1 MSSQKLT
8 LEELLR
14 NNLNEDIEKL
24 QNYKFEERQFLL
36 ASDIESLA
44 ICKLLYVETDD
55 FISKCKDFNILDDAL
70 RNQLNKFFVLFKNNK
85 NKKGLSELRTFAK
98 ELWELKYSYNISK
111 LEELSKDK
119 FNPKIRAEIVAF
131 INDSLERSDSHKLLS
146 NVRNYE
152 LILKFDPV
160 VGNCIG
166 YNAFSYKIVPI
177 RDDLHWKSSA
187 LVKLNEWGELDDAA
201 LQNYINRTYENL
213 NNEKIL
219 RNVIRKVANE
229 NSFHPV
235 REYLENLPEWDKI
248 KRAEWLF
255 ISILGADN
263 SDYTK
268 SITMH
273 WLKAAIARVYYH
285 GCKFDYCLVLKG
297 AQGKGKSTV
306 LAKLGGQWFND
317 SIFDINGKEALENLQ
332 GNWIIELG
340 EMQAAKRADNEA
352 IKAFISRRVDKFRL
366 PYERR
371 TEEFPRQCVFA
382 GTTNLPEFL
391 KDRTG
396 GRRFWIV
403 VCDDNF
409 DTYKALAN
417 VDQNYIDQVWA
428 EVLYNFNAEKT
439 FDEKNLLPPNE
450 ILEQATLLQEEY
462 TEGTATDGMVMA
474 FLEMLIPEDIIWDN
488 MDKQARRKYASTDG
502 RGFHVT
508 EGYGIYKDT
517 IQDIP
522 AGTRKRNIVCA
533 AEIAYECFNV
543 DDYNKARFTLKEINE
558 ILDRLPNWK
567 MVGRRNC
574 GKYGPQRKVYMRLK
588 MKN

>member
-14 NNLNEDIEKL
+14 NNFNEDIEKL
-24 QNYKFEERQFLL
+24 QNYQFDERKFLL
-36 ASDIESLA
+36 ASEIESVA
-44 ICKLLYVETDD
+44 ICKLFYAEIEYNN
-55 FISKCKDFNILDDAL
+55 FINKCKEFNMLDDDL
-70 RNQLNKFFVLFKNNK
+70 KKQINKFFILFKNNK
-85 NKKGLSELRTFAK
+85 NKKGLSELRIFAK
-98 ELWELKYSYNISK
+98 ELWKLKYRYNISK
-111 LEELSKDK
+111 LEELSKEK
-119 FNPKIRAEIVAF
+119 FNPKIREEIITF
-131 INDSLERSDSHKLLS
+131 INDSLERNDSHKILS

-177 RDDLHWKSSA
+177 RDDLPWKKNA

-219 RNVIRKVANE
+219 RNVIREVANE

-235 REYLENLPEWDKI
+235 REYLENLPEWDKVQ
-248 KRAEWLF
+248 RAECLF
-255 ISILGADN
+255 INILGAEN

-268 SITMH
+268 SITKH
-273 WLKAAIARVYYH
+273 WLKAAIARVYYP

-409 DTYKALAN
+409 DTYKALEN
-417 VDQNYIDQVWA
+417 VDPNYIDQVWA
-428 EVLYNFNAEKT
+428 EVLYNFNAEKI
-439 FDEKNLLPPNE
+439 FSEKQLLPPDE
-450 ILEQATLLQEEY
+450 ILEQATLLQ
-462 TEGTATDGMVMA
+462 
-474 FLEMLIPEDIIWDN
+474 
-488 MDKQARRKYASTDG
+488 
-502 RGFHVT
+502 
-508 EGYGIYKDT
+508 
-517 IQDIP
+517 
-522 AGTRKRNIVCA
+522 
-533 AEIAYECFNV
+533 
-543 DDYNKARFTLKEINE
+543 
-558 ILDRLPNWK
+558 
-567 MVGRRNC
+567 
-574 GKYGPQRKVYMRLK
+574 
-588 MKN
+588 

>member
-1 MSSQKLT
+1 M
-8 LEELLR
+8 
-14 NNLNEDIEKL
+14 
-24 QNYKFEERQFLL
+24 
-36 ASDIESLA
+36 
-44 ICKLLYVETDD
+44 
-55 FISKCKDFNILDDAL
+55 
-70 RNQLNKFFVLFKNNK
+70 LF
-85 NKKGLSELRTFAK
+85 ELRHFSGC
-98 ELWELKYSYNISK
+98 Y
-111 LEELSKDK
+111 
-119 FNPKIRAEIVAF
+119 
-131 INDSLERSDSHKLLS
+131 DSNLVYQHT
-146 NVRNYE
+146 
-152 LILKFDPV
+152 
-160 VGNCIG
+160 
-166 YNAFSYKIVPI
+166 
-177 RDDLHWKSSA
+177 

-219 RNVIRKVANE
+219 RNVIRELANK

-268 SITMH
+268 SITKY
-273 WLKAAIARVYYH
+273 WLKAAIARVYYPS
-285 GCKFDYCLVLKG
+285 CKFDYCLVLKG

-352 IKAFISRRVDKFRL
+352 IKAFISRTVDKFRL
-366 PYERR
+366 PYDRR
-371 TEEFPRQCVFA
+371 TGEFPRQCIFA

-409 DTYKALAN
+409 DTYKALAE

-428 EVLYNFNAEKT
+428 EKNFDAR
-439 FDEKNLLPPNE
+439 NLLPPDE

-488 MDKQARRKYASTDG
+488 MDKQERRKYASTDG
-502 RGFHVT
+502 RSFYVM
-508 EGYGIYKDT
+508 EGYGIYKDK
-517 IQDIP
+517 IKDIP

-533 AEIAYECFNV
+533 AEIAYECFNI
-543 DDYNKARFTLKEINE
+543 DDFNINE

-574 GKYGPQRKVYMRLK
+574 GKYGTQRKVYMRLK
-588 MKN
+588 LKN